1 MRSLEV
7 APSPMWKV
15 KGELKAVFEAIK
27 RELERARKYR
37 ARDEEYAKECTGEE
51 YGARRIT
58 WKERTLLGKI
68 LLIIGVLFL
77 ALGFVMI
84 WKDVQFKISDSCYI
98 MGSNACMA
106 AAYLCI
112 TLMDYPIYKRQKRY
126 SSIVCNVFITAA
138 LIERMFIY

>member
-1 MRSLEV
+1 M
-7 APSPMWKV
+7 
-15 KGELKAVFEAIK
+15 FEAIK

-58 WKERTLLGKI
+58 WKERRLLGKI

-112 TLMDYPIYKRQKRY
+112 TLMGYPIYKRQKRY
-126 SSIVCNVFITAA
+126 GSIICNVIMTVA
-138 LIERMFIY
+138 LIMMMFIY